1 MVHKEEIS
9 KSAQKIKKNIY
20 LYPIFLSLVTLFSFS
35 FIIYSSMESYKQ
47 EQLSQLEQKLIQK
60 AKNSSKIQ
68 LNQMVAQIEEEKK
81 KTEIILKNHIKSRI
95 YEAVD
100 IVQNIIKENKG
111 KSKDELKE
119 LASIAL
125 APIRFFEGRGYYL
138 VYDRDTKRSVIHPVK
153 KFIGKDM
160 SNFKDKKGQLL
171 IKLYDDIVDTKGEG
185 YASIYFVN
193 PKQEEDKEYKKIVFV
208 KLIPELNWVI
218 GTGEYLVDVKK
229 SIQKDIIDRMEYIR
243 YGNNGYFWLHSTN
256 HILLMNPYRKKSI
269 GVDDTELVD
278 SKGTKIIQMFVK
290 KALENPKGTFVDY
303 YWKKPQDEEFYKK
316 IGFIKHIPEWDWV
329 IGTGVYLDEIEN
341 IIKDEQN
348 KYNQKFL
355 ELYIHLSI
363 VFIVILFATFA
374 ISLKLSNRIKN
385 EFIIYS
391 NTFKNLNENLENEVK
406 KRTKELNDL
415 NDNLEIKI
423 KDEIEKN
430 RIQEIQLL
438 EQSKFA
444 QMGEMI
450 GNIAH
455 QWRQPLSIISTIA
468 SGLKLKLAYEKD
480 LDRDETMNSLDNL
493 GKTTQHLSDTIDHFR
508 DFIKEKRE
516 LRTIVVQDRIL
527 EVLNIIS
534 ASLKN
539 NHIELLKE
547 LHVDDPIEINIVL
560 GELSQVL
567 INLLNNSKDALIQN
581 NIENRWI
588 KISCSKENNAVVISV
603 EDNAGG
609 IPEHFLT
616 KIFDPYFTTKHQS
629 QGTGIGLYMSKNIIE
644 KHLKGKL
651 YVKNTKN
658 GAKFFIELPLS

>member
-1 MVHKEEIS
+1 MANKEEIS

-20 LYPIFLSLVTLFSFS
+20 LYPIFLSLAILFSFS
-35 FIIYSSMESYKQ
+35 FIIYSSMENYKK
-47 EQLSQLEQKLIQK
+47 EQLSQLEQKLINK
-60 AKNSSKIQ
+60 EKDYSKKQ
-68 LNQMVAQIEEEKK
+68 LLQLIDQIELDVKSTEE
-81 KTEIILKNHIKSRI
+81 TLKSNIKNRI

-111 KSKDELKE
+111 KSKEELKK

-125 APIRFFEGRGYYL
+125 APIRFFDGRGYYL
-138 VYDRDTKRSVIHPVK
+138 VYDRDNKRSVIHPVK

-160 SNFKDKKGQLL
+160 SNFKDKKGQTL
-171 IKLYDDIVDTKGEG
+171 IKLYDEIVDTKGEG
-185 YASIYFVN
+185 YTSIYFVN
-193 PKQEEDKEYKKIVFV
+193 PNQEKDKEYKKIVFV

-218 GTGEYLVDVKK
+218 GTGDYLDEVKK
-229 SIQKDIIDRMEYIR
+229 SVQKKVVEKTSLLR
-243 YGNNGYFWLHSTN
+243 YGNSGYFWINDTKHNL
-256 HILLMNPYRKKSI
+256 IMYPYRESLIDENKKYLNI
-269 GVDDTELVD
+269 EAKTRI
-278 SKGTKIIQMFVK
+278 KMFVK
-290 KALENPKGTFVDY
+290 EALAHPQGTFVEY
-303 YWKKPQDEEFYKK
+303 FWEKPKQNELYKK
-316 IGFIKHIPEWDWV
+316 IGYIKLLPQWDWV
-329 IGTGVYLDEIEN
+329 IGTGVYLDDISKIIEEE
-341 IIKDEQN
+341 KK
-348 KYNQKFL
+348 KYKKQFV
-355 ELYIHLSI
+355 ELYTHLSM
-363 VFIVILFATFA
+363 VFIIIIIATFA
-374 ISLKLSNRIKN
+374 ISLKLSNRIKK
-385 EFIIYS
+385 EFIRYS
-391 NTFKNLNENLENEVK
+391 NTFKNLNENLEDEVA
-406 KRTKELNDL
+406 KRTKELNEL

-430 RIQEIQLL
+430 RIQEIQIL

-455 QWRQPLSIISTIA
+455 QWRQPLSIISTIS
-468 SGLKLKLAYEKD
+468 SGLRLKLEYEHK
-480 LDRDETMNSLDNL
+480 LDKKETMDNL
-493 GKTTQHLSDTIDHFR
+493 DTLNKTTQHLSDTIDHFR

-516 LRTIVVQDRIL
+516 LKTIVVQDRIL

-539 NHIELLKE
+539 NHIELIKE
-547 LHVDDPIEINIVL
+547 LHVDDPIEIRIVL

-581 NIENRWI
+581 NIENKWV
-588 KISCSKENNAVVISV
+588 KISCIKQKNTALISV

-609 IPEHFLT
+609 IPEQYLT

-644 KHLKGKL
+644 KHLNGKL
-651 YVKNTKN
+651 YVQNTKN